1 MAKNGT
7 QIVIEEA
14 LLRSDVLK
22 KDVAKA
28 FGVTAE
34 TFSKRLKTGK
44 FSYDELQKIAELTNS
59 ELVFKFEMRK

>member
-7 QIVIEEA
+7 QIAIEEA

-22 KDVAKA
+22 KDIAKA
-28 FGVTAE
+28 FGVTSE

-59 ELVFKFEMRK
+59 ELIFRFEMKK

>member
-7 QIVIEEA
+7 QIAIEEA

-22 KDVAKA
+22 KDIAKA
-28 FGVTAE
+28 FGVTSE

-59 ELVFKFEMRK
+59 ELVFRFEMKK